1 MATLVNIYWLGAAA
15 LANSGVTL
23 SLRCHHPPRSGVT
36 SAFAQLSPSGVIF
49 MDVTIADHPQTH
61 SGMATCCLPTQLAAS
76 FFTQDCPSSKRFLL
90 PGIFYYLVLTI
101 QAPGFPCLYRGL
113 ADSSR
118 FGIKILSG
126 KRWAFFQLYR
136 FSGFQV
142 FLTDITCTYRYPF
155 PNF

>member
-1 MATLVNIYWLGAAA
+1 MRSRWKVNINYGYLTWLPSQTFID
-15 LANSGVTL
+15 LEQQHLLTQVSPFLSGVTIPL
-23 SLRCHHPPRSGVT
+23 AQVSPLV
-36 SAFAQLSPSGVIF
+36 FAQLSPSGVIF
-49 MDVTIADHPQTH
+49 MDVTIAYHPQAHT
-61 SGMATCCLPTQLAAS
+61 GMATCCLPAQLAAS

-126 KRWAFFQLYR
+126 K
-136 FSGFQV
+136 
-142 FLTDITCTYRYPF
+142 
-155 PNF
+155 